1 MILAIDAGNTN
12 ITFALMKGEEVIH
25 SWCHVTGEALDA
37 TVISEGLKKS
47 DETPE
52 SLEGGILASVVPDVS
67 EELQQIFAGVFGKP
81 LMVAGTGNVSLGI
94 ENKTDAPG
102 QVGIDRLINAIAG
115 AHFFGPPLIIID
127 IGTATTLDVVGTDGA
142 FRGGIICAGVNLGLR
157 ALHQQTAQLPDIS
170 VYEPDWV
177 AGRNTVDA
185 MHSGAFFGTLSQIE
199 GLVKRLRA
207 ELGGKVKT
215 VATGGLATNFVGKT
229 DAIDHHHPDLTLQ
242 GLRLVYERNKG
253 RVE

>member
-1 MILAIDAGNTN
+1 MILVIDAGNTN
-12 ITFALMKGEEVIH
+12 ITFALMKGEKVIH
-25 SWCHVTGEALDA
+25 SWRHVTGETLDA
-37 TVISEGLKKS
+37 KVISEGLKKS
-47 DETPE
+47 GENPE
-52 SLEGGILASVVPDVS
+52 GLEGGILASVVPDVS
-67 EELQQIFAGVFGKP
+67 EELQQIFAGVSGKP

-94 ENKTDAPG
+94 DNKTDAPG
-102 QVGIDRLINAIAG
+102 QVGIDRLLNAIAG
-115 AHFFGPPLIIID
+115 AHIFGPPLIIID
-127 IGTATTLDVVGTDGA
+127 IGTATTFDVVGTDGA

-177 AGRNTVDA
+177 TGRNTVDA

-253 RVE
+253 RAE